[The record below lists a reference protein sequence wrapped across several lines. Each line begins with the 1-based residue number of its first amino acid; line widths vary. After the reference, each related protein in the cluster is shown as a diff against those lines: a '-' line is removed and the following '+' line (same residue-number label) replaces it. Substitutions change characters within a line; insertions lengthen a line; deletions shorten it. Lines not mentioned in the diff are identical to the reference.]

1 MRFRGLTY
9 AYPGAGGFRLGPLDV
24 EGPSD
29 RPWLVLGPSGSGK
42 STLLRLLGGSLR
54 PGGGTVDGVAPGRAA
69 YLPQFPERALAGRNL
84 AEDLCGR
91 LRPDQAERRR
101 LRAALRAAGL
111 EGLPLSRRSRSLS
124 AGERRRLALALMVLS
139 NYEAWALDEPEAA
152 LDAEARRSLLALL
165 GDRRGRGPLW
175 IGTHRFAAYGGLRP
189 WAIALSDGEMVAY
202 GELEAVLAN
211 PRAARALSL
220 SQRPA
225 FALLEG
231 LGPGLGGASGTSLET
246 PLETPSETPSET
258 PKRGVR
264 EDLLRLQLQERMGF
278 D

>member
-9 AYPGAGGFRLGPLDV
+9 AYPGAGGFRLGPLDL

-42 STLLRLLGGSLR
+42 TTLLRLLGGSLR
-54 PGGGTVDGVAPGRAA
+54 PGGGTVEGVAPGRAA

-91 LRPDQAERRR
+91 LRPDRAERRR
-101 LRAALRAAGL
+101 LRAALRSAGL

-124 AGERRRLALALMVLS
+124 AGERRRLALALMLLS

-152 LDAEARRSLLALL
+152 LDREARRSLLTLL
-165 GDRRGRGPLW
+165 GERRGRPLW
-175 IGTHRFAAYGGLRP
+175 IGTHRFAAYGSLRP
-189 WAIALSDGEMVAY
+189 WVIALSSGELVAY
-202 GELEAVLAN
+202 GELGAVLGN

-231 LGPGLGGASGTSLET
+231 LDPGLGDVSEN
-246 PLETPSETPSET
+246 PPKTPSETPSGT
-258 PKRGVR
+258 PKRGAR
-264 EDLLRLQLQERMGF
+264 ETLLRLQLQERMGL
-278 D
+278 